1 MTCQHGWQKTIV
13 SIDKFN
19 KTIGNIVCWITIPL
33 ILGMVYEVLARK
45 LFLAPT
51 IWAYDMSR
59 FLYGALFM
67 LGAGYALS
75 KGVHIRADF
84 LYRNFKTK
92 TQGKIDFWL
101 YLLFYFPGLI
111 VFLYMTTIFVQESI
125 MRNER
130 GMDTT
135 WMPYMWPIKS
145 CLWFGIIFLLIQGVS
160 ELFKSY
166 YAMTKGRWPWTRMIS
181 HLIDP
186 AILGF
191 ILIGVMLFAIF
202 IGFPISFTLIFL
214 GFVFGYLG
222 FGKLVFYLMT
232 LQFSM
237 VMTEQTLAAVPL
249 FVFMGI
255 MMEQAGL
262 MERLFSAFQMMLAK
276 VRGSLYYAV
285 LFVSVIF
292 AAATGIVGASVTI
305 LGIMAAKSMN
315 KSGYDV
321 KLAAGTIT
329 AGGTLGILIPPSIM
343 LVVMGPIMEIPVT
356 DLFAAAILPGILL
369 ACLYAAYTTVRCII
383 NPKLGP
389 TVPEELRAKS
399 MKDVWIENFFLD

>member
-1 MTCQHGWQKTIV
+1 MTDKPTNLDISDEMIAERRGGSGKMPDDMPTWMAKSIV
-13 SIDKFN
+13 SIDRFN
-19 KTIGNIVCWITIPL
+19 KIIGNIVCWITIPL

-84 LYRNFKTK
+84 LYRNFNTK

-145 CLWFGIIFLLIQGVS
+145 CLWFGIIFLLVQGVS

-166 YAMTKGRWPWTRMIS
+166 YAMTKGRWP
-181 HLIDP
+181 
-186 AILGF
+186 G
-191 ILIGVMLFAIF
+191 
-202 IGFPISFTLIFL
+202 
-214 GFVFGYLG
+214 
-222 FGKLVFYLMT
+222 
-232 LQFSM
+232 Q
-237 VMTEQTLAAVPL
+237 E
-249 FVFMGI
+249 
-255 MMEQAGL
+255 
-262 MERLFSAFQMMLAK
+262 
-276 VRGSLYYAV
+276 
-285 LFVSVIF
+285 
-292 AAATGIVGASVTI
+292 
-305 LGIMAAKSMN
+305 
-315 KSGYDV
+315 
-321 KLAAGTIT
+321 
-329 AGGTLGILIPPSIM
+329 
-343 LVVMGPIMEIPVT
+343 
-356 DLFAAAILPGILL
+356 
-369 ACLYAAYTTVRCII
+369 
-383 NPKLGP
+383 
-389 TVPEELRAKS
+389 
-399 MKDVWIENFFLD
+399 

>member
-1 MTCQHGWQKTIV
+1 MAEEPGKLDISDEMIAERRGGSGKMPDDMPTWMAKTIV

-135 WMPYMWPIKS
+135 WMPFMWPIKS
-145 CLWFGIIFLLIQGVS
+145 CLWFGIIFLLVQGVS

-166 YAMTKGRWPWTRMIS
+166 YAMTKGKWP
-181 HLIDP
+181 
-186 AILGF
+186 G
-191 ILIGVMLFAIF
+191 
-202 IGFPISFTLIFL
+202 
-214 GFVFGYLG
+214 
-222 FGKLVFYLMT
+222 
-232 LQFSM
+232 Q
-237 VMTEQTLAAVPL
+237 E
-249 FVFMGI
+249 
-255 MMEQAGL
+255 
-262 MERLFSAFQMMLAK
+262 
-276 VRGSLYYAV
+276 
-285 LFVSVIF
+285 
-292 AAATGIVGASVTI
+292 
-305 LGIMAAKSMN
+305 
-315 KSGYDV
+315 
-321 KLAAGTIT
+321 
-329 AGGTLGILIPPSIM
+329 
-343 LVVMGPIMEIPVT
+343 
-356 DLFAAAILPGILL
+356 
-369 ACLYAAYTTVRCII
+369 
-383 NPKLGP
+383 
-389 TVPEELRAKS
+389 
-399 MKDVWIENFFLD
+399 